1 MIAKKLFLCFFIILI
16 HKKSSFLIGN
26 NNNNILKKEMI
37 EKKFITMKQKFSEKQ
52 IQAIDES
59 IYHLLLKRQKITELK
74 SPYKEGSRD
83 PLQEI
88 KILSELQKKE
98 ELDRN
103 YVKDIWSLIFSQAG
117 KTKTKL

>member
-1 MIAKKLFLCFFIILI
+1 
-16 HKKSSFLIGN
+16 
-26 NNNNILKKEMI
+26 MI

-59 IYHLLLKRQKITELK
+59 IYYLLLKRQKITESK

-88 KILSELQKKE
+88 KILSELQKKK